1 MRDDVVTIPSDKIV
15 LFSRASSATYINKS
29 GALTIAEINEPRFEK
44 EGLLIEGQR
53 TNYFTNS
60 NAPELWNKNPGLKIS
75 ETKPIPGVLNMQRL
89 PQKIFR

>member
-15 LFSRASSATYINKS
+15 PFSRASSATYINKS

-53 TNYFTNS
+53 TNY
-60 NAPELWNKNPGLKIS
+60 LKILIHRNCGTTTVYWRKS
-75 ETKPIPGVLNMQRL
+75 MGLIITVLIMQ
-89 PQKIFR
+89 PSP